1 MNKYLTINQINH
13 VLSHLNHTVDLNEI
27 IKSFYFSSNKK
38 LPSDL
43 KNKIVFSL
51 SAKKLDSKNI
61 LWAKDIPIL
70 FPMNNNQDLYSIDQ
84 NNNLIFHHDLLK
96 SAFYLLSGY
105 QELNPEYKD
114 QFGRFPYELSIQKKL
129 GIIKKPIVNY
139 YFEFI
144 IKGLEEFCKIHN
156 LEFKRKKSFSPFA
169 FFLSH
174 DVDKIDTYN
183 FYDFIYY
190 LKVLFG
196 LSKKDIPFLIKIKK
210 VAEYGFNYFFTRKNP
225 NWDFDF
231 LRSTEKKFN
240 FTSTFFFLP
249 KDLKHQD
256 AYYSFTEKRVQNL
269 FKKLKAEDCEI
280 GIHGTNRSATNLK
293 YLESNILE
301 LEQNASIKA
310 SGIRQHRL
318 IFDINITPY
327 LHEKAGLIYDSS
339 LAFAEHEGFR
349 NSYCLPFKLYNFK
362 EDRPFETWEIP
373 LNLMDGTLFEY
384 RKLNMADAIESIEE
398 ILKEI
403 IKFNGVFSLLW
414 HNGFFDEIIRPGINN
429 FYNNLLKY
437 INKNNG
443 DSLTGFELIKKVKN
457 EGKEI

>member
-1 MNKYLTINQINH
+1 MVISLNKQKLHY
-13 VLSHLNHTVDLNEI
+13 VLSHLNHTVDLSVVKE
-27 IKSFYFSSNKK
+27 SFYFCNHHKM
-38 LPSDL
+38 PCNL
-43 KNKIVFSL
+43 KNKIIFNL
-51 SAKKLDSKNI
+51 SNRKLIEENI
-61 LWAKDIPIL
+61 AWIENIPVL
-70 FPMNNNQDLYSIDQ
+70 FPLSENKKIYTIDQ

-96 SAFYLLSGY
+96 SAFHLLSGY
-105 QELNPEYKD
+105 QELNPAYKD
-114 QFGRFPYELSIQKKL
+114 RFGRFPYELSIQKKL
-129 GIIKKPIVNY
+129 GIVKKPVVNY
-139 YFEFI
+139 YFNFI
-144 IKGLEEFCKIHN
+144 IKGLEEFCKIQN
-156 LEFKRKKSFSPFA
+156 LELKKKKPFSPFA

-196 LSKKDIPFLIKIKK
+196 LTKKNIPFSKKIRK
-210 VAEYGFNYFFTRKNP
+210 VAEYGFNFFFTRKNP

-231 LRSTEKKFN
+231 LRNIEKEYG
-240 FTSTFFFLP
+240 FTSTFYLLP

-269 FKKLKAEDCEI
+269 FEKLKTEDCEI

-293 YLESNILE
+293 YLESIILE

-318 IFDINITPY
+318 IFDMNITPY
-327 LHEKAGLIYDSS
+327 LHEEAGLAYDTS

-373 LNLMDGTLFEY
+373 LNIMDGTLFDY
-384 RKLNMADAIESIEE
+384 RRLSMGDAFESVSE
-398 ILKEI
+398 ILSEVK
-403 IKFNGVFSLLW
+403 KFNGILSLLW
-414 HNGFFDEIIRPGINN
+414 HNGYFDEILHPGINN

-437 INKNNG
+437 INNNNG
-443 DSLTGFELIKKVKN
+443 DAVTGLKLIKKAKN
-457 EGKEI
+457 ERK

>member
-1 MNKYLTINQINH
+1 MEGYLSKQKINYTLFH
-13 VLSHLNHTVDLNEI
+13 VSQSVDLHTT
-27 IKSFYFSSNKK
+27 KDLFYFCTSQNV
-38 LPSDL
+38 PADL
-43 KNKIVFSL
+43 KNKIVFTL
-51 SAKKLDSKNI
+51 SSKNLNFENI
-61 LWAKDIPIL
+61 LWMEDIPIL
-70 FPMNNNQDLYSIDQ
+70 FPANNKQELYSIDQ

-114 QFGRFPYELSIQKKL
+114 RFGRFPYELSIQKKL
-129 GIIKKPIVNY
+129 GIVKKPVVNY
-139 YFEFI
+139 YFDFI
-144 IKGLEEFCKIHN
+144 IKGLEEFCKIQN
-156 LEFKRKKSFSPFA
+156 LELKKKKPFSPFA

-183 FYDFIYY
+183 IYDFIYY
-190 LKVLFG
+190 VKVLFG
-196 LSKKDIPFLIKIKK
+196 LTKKDIPFSKKITK
-210 VAEYGFNYFFTRKNP
+210 VFEYGFNFLFTKKNP

-231 LRSTEKKFN
+231 LRNIEKEYG
-240 FTSTFFFLP
+240 FTSTFYFLP
-249 KDLKHQD
+249 KDIKHQD

-269 FKKLKAEDCEI
+269 FKKLKTEDCEI

-318 IFDINITPY
+318 IFDMNITPY
-327 LHEKAGLIYDSS
+327 LHEEAGLAYDTS

-362 EDRPFETWEIP
+362 EDRPFQTWEIP
-373 LNLMDGTLFEY
+373 LNVMDGTLFEY
-384 RKLNMADAIESIEE
+384 RKLSMDDAFKSVQE
-398 ILKEI
+398 ILDEV

-414 HNGFFDEIIRPGINN
+414 HNGSFDEVLYPGIKE
-429 FYNNLLKY
+429 FYLNLMKSINILYGKSLK
-437 INKNNG
+437 G
-443 DSLTGFELIKKVKN
+443 N
-457 EGKEI
+457 EV

>member
-1 MNKYLTINQINH
+1 MDIFLNQQKLSYI
-13 VLSHLNHTVDLNEI
+13 LSHLSQSLDLDG
-27 IKSFYFSSNKK
+27 IKKILYFHYGEK
-38 LPSDL
+38 LPDDL
-43 KNKIVFSL
+43 KNKIVFVL
-51 SAKKLDSKNI
+51 SKENLIDENI
-61 LWAKDIPIL
+61 LWIHNIPIL
-70 FPMNNNQDLYSIDQ
+70 FPLSDKKDLYSIDK

-114 QFGRFPYELSIQKKL
+114 RLGRFPYELSIQKKL

-139 YFEFI
+139 YFDFI
-144 IKGLEEFCKIHN
+144 IKGLKEFCKIHN
-156 LEFKRKKSFSPFA
+156 LKFKKKNPYSPFA

-196 LSKKDIPFLIKIKK
+196 LTKKDIPLSKKIRK

-231 LRSTEKKFN
+231 LRSIEKKFD
-240 FTSTFFFLP
+240 FTSTFYFLP

-280 GIHGTNRSATNLK
+280 GIHGTNRSATILK
-293 YLESNILE
+293 YLKSNISE
-301 LEQNASIKA
+301 LEQAASVKV

-318 IFDINITPY
+318 IFNMNITPY
-327 LHEKAGLIYDSS
+327 LHEDAGLFYDTS
-339 LAFAEHEGFR
+339 LAFAEHEGFK

-362 EDRPFETWEIP
+362 EDRPFKTWEIP
-373 LNLMDGTLFEY
+373 LNVMDGTLFDY
-384 RKLNMADAIESIEE
+384 RKLSMDDAFKSVQE
-398 ILKEI
+398 ILDET

-414 HNGFFDEIIRPGINN
+414 HNGFFDEILHPGIKN
-429 FYNNLLKY
+429 FYFNLLEY
-437 INKNNG
+437 INKNNV
-443 DSLTGFELIKKVKN
+443 DSVTGFELIKKAKN
-457 EGKEI
+457 E

>member
-1 MNKYLTINQINH
+1 MEDFLSNNQIDYI
-13 VLSHLNHTVDLNEI
+13 LSHLNQSLDLDG
-27 IKSFYFSSNKK
+27 IKKTFFFKHAEK
-38 LPSDL
+38 LSDDV
-43 KNKIVFSL
+43 KNKIVFVL
-51 SAKKLDSKNI
+51 SKENLIDENI
-61 LWAKDIPIL
+61 LCIHNIPIL
-70 FPMNNNQDLYSIDQ
+70 FPLSDKKDLYSIDK

-105 QELNPEYKD
+105 QELNPEYRD
-114 QFGRFPYELSIQKKL
+114 RFGRFPYELSIQKKL
-129 GIIKKPIVNY
+129 GIIEKPVVNY

-144 IKGLEEFCKIHN
+144 IKGLEEFCKKQG
-156 LEFKRKKSFSPFA
+156 LELKRKQVFRPFA

-196 LSKKDIPFLIKIKK
+196 LTKKDISLSKKIRK

-231 LRSTEKKFN
+231 LRSIEDKYG
-240 FTSTFFFLP
+240 FTSTFYFLP

-280 GIHGTNRSATNLK
+280 GIHGTNRSATILK
-293 YLESNILE
+293 YLKSNISE
-301 LEQNASIKA
+301 LEQAAFVKIK
-310 SGIRQHRL
+310 GIRQHRL
-318 IFDINITPY
+318 IFDMNITPY
-327 LHEKAGLIYDSS
+327 LHEEAGLIYDTS

-362 EDRPFETWEIP
+362 EDRPFKTWEIP
-373 LNLMDGTLFEY
+373 LNVMDATLFEY
-384 RKLNMADAIESIEE
+384 RKLNMDDAFISVQK
-398 ILKEI
+398 ILDEI

-414 HNGFFDEIIRPGINN
+414 HNGFFDEILHPGIKN
-429 FYNNLLKY
+429 FYIKLLKI
-437 INKNNG
+437 INSNNG
-443 DSLTGFELIKKVKN
+443 TYIIAKN
-457 EGKEI
+457 IMNYV